1 MFQVIIYFTFTKKD
15 ANNMFIFV
23 YVHKNIPE
31 SLNQKSLTLAVSGE
45 VLGLLEEK
53 VGKKD
58 FQYISFLYSLHFEP

>member
-1 MFQVIIYFTFTKKD
+1 
-15 ANNMFIFV
+15 MFIFV

-31 SLNQKSLTLAVSGE
+31 SLHQKSLTLAVSGE